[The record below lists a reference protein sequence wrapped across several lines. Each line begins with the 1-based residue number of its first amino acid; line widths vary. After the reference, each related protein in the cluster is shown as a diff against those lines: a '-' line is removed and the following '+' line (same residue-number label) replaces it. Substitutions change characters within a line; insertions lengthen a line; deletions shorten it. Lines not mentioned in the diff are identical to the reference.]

1 METFFIVT
9 VLLIVVPVVS
19 ANLVLFENFYYY
31 KKTYE
36 ALVSGEYKYDKEL
49 SGYGVYYF
57 TKTPRDFR
65 GILYFANDSDIK
77 LINGGCLHNSVV
89 TYFSPY
95 SLYWYIKLN
104 RWFKNNIENL

>member
-9 VLLIVVPVVS
+9 VLLIVASVVS
-19 ANLVLFENFYYY
+19 TNLVLFPSFYYY

-36 ALVSGEYKYDKEL
+36 ALVSGEYTYNKDR
-49 SGYGVYYF
+49 SGYGVHYF
-57 TKTPRDFR
+57 TNTSDYDR
-65 GILYFANDSDIK
+65 ILYFANNSDIK
-77 LINGGCLHNSVV
+77 LINGGYLHNSVV

-104 RWFKNNIENL
+104 RWFKNNIENV